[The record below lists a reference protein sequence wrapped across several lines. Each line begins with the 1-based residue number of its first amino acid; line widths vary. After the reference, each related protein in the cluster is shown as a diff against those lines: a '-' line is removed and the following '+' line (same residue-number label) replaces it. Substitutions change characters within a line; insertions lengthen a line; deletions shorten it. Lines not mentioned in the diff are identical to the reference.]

1 MITGLHHINLVV
13 PQGTLPEAAAFY
25 EGTLGLTPRAVP
37 ALQVGKLLWFDIA
50 DSGQQVHIAFGAPP
64 DFEPA
69 VSRSRR
75 HPCFRVADGEQ
86 LLALRKKIHEHLV
99 RGGVGAPME
108 ADEPGK
114 ESSGEQGKEYPE
126 RFFAR
131 DYAGNR
137 LEFTL

>member
-13 PQGTLPEAAAFY
+13 PPASLDHAAAFY
-25 EGTLGLTPRAVP
+25 GETLGLTPRAVP
-37 ALQVGKLLWFDIA
+37 ALQKGTLLWFDIGT
-50 DSGQQVHIAFGAPP
+50 SGQQVHIAFGDPV
-64 DFEPA
+64 DF
-69 VSRSRR
+69 SFDSRR

-86 LLALRKKIHEHLV
+86 LLELRRKIHAHFQ
-99 RGGVGAPME
+99 RGGTGAPKA
-108 ADEPGK
+108 ADAPE
-114 ESSGEQGKEYPE
+114 EENSGAKGVEYPE